1 MDDRRSSFH
10 INDYNE
16 LELLAALHALKAFK
30 KNSVGI
36 SIRLMLDNATAVHY
50 INKSGGSRSKSLNN
64 IMSSI
69 VGWCEQRNLSIHAI
83 HLPGALNFI
92 ADRLFRTA
100 LDSSDWKLRA
110 AVFESLRSGF
120 IRKQLEQA
128 AEQFCQFRPIG
139 AGAPSSELSRT
150 SHMAVIRENYESTSV
165 SNQVVELTFG
175 RNS

>member
-92 ADRLFRTA
+92 ADRLSREA
-100 LDSSDWKLRA
+100 LDSSSWKLRA
-110 AVFESLRSGF
+110 PVFESLRSRWDLGVDLF
-120 IRKQLEQA
+120 ENNWKRQLDSFVSSGPSEQEHPLA
-128 AEQFCQFRPIG
+128 SSLVLVTWRLSGRITKAQAFRIKW
-139 AGAPSSELSRT
+139 SS
-150 SHMAVIRENYESTSV
+150 
-165 SNQVVELTFG
+165 
-175 RNS
+175 